1 MSRHWRKVSKAI
13 QKLATGLL
21 EVKSEGMSPYETY
34 YVLATDTELDATL
47 RFGNDEHSRSGR
59 QYTTI
64 RQWAFARAGLV
75 PWARVP
81 AP

>member
-34 YVLATDTELDATL
+34 YVLATDTELERLYDLATTSIHEADDNTL
-47 RFGNDEHSRSGR
+47 RSVLE
-59 QYTTI
+59 
-64 RQWAFARAGLV
+64 LV
-75 PWARVP
+75 
-81 AP
+81 

>member
-34 YVLATDTELDATL
+34 YVLATDTELERL
-47 RFGNDEHSRSGR
+47 
-59 QYTTI
+59 TI
-64 RQWAFARAGLV
+64 WQRRAFT
-75 PWARVP
+75 
-81 AP
+81 